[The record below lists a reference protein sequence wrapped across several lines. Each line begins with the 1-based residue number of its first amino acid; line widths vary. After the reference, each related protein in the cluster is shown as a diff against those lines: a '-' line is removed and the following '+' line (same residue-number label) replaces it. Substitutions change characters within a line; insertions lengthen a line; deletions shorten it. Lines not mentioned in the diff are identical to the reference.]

1 MQWSDKTK
9 GKEELIEKI
18 YSEKRRL
25 LKVEPEIDL
34 SDLLSARDDIAIIE
48 KTSNSNVRKHTQSSI
63 NKVIIGQVKKMLY
76 LWLMAVFQYEI
87 SINNN

>member
-9 GKEELIEKI
+9 GKDELIEKI
-18 YSEKRRL
+18 YSDKRRL

-48 KTSNSNVRKHTQSSI
+48 KTSNANVRKHTQSSI
-63 NKVIIGQVKKMLY
+63 NKVIIGQVNKILVLSLITTIFY
-76 LWLMAVFQYEI
+76 L
-87 SINNN
+87 